1 MTSGTSIEQTLFKQI
16 VTGDEVL
23 ALVHLFLLKKLLYI
37 CTIVTKHLLDLH
49 RVDELKNF
57 VAKNLLGWCL
67 KSRTG
72 IRAAVNHVLESRAL
86 ERGTVTT
93 EQVQLGIRVRVQL

>member
-1 MTSGTSIEQTLFKQI
+1 M
-16 VTGDEVL
+16 
-23 ALVHLFLLKKLLYI
+23 
-37 CTIVTKHLLDLH
+37 TKHLFDLH
-49 RVDELKNF
+49 HVDELKNF
-57 VAKNLLGWCL
+57 AGNNLLSWCL

-72 IRAAVNHVLESRAL
+72 IRATVSHVVESGAS